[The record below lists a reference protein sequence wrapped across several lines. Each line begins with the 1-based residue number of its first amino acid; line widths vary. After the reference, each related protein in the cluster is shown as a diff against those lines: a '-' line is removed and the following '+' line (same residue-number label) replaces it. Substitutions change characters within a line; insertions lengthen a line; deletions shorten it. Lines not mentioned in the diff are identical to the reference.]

1 MSQETSIQNLNS
13 KVNDEDSRLVESIL
27 NDLNNDKPQ
36 EKQMH
41 QMQQQMPQ
49 MQQQMPQQMNGPQE
63 GLTPEQIKQIQMQ
76 RQMAMQQQQQMLMQ
90 QQQQLSRKNLESE
103 KESVD
108 INSSDDII
116 ENIKKESKSILL
128 IIILFVVLNL
138 EQVDN
143 LFRMHP
149 GLFVTEGGAINM
161 QTVLLKAILIGII
174 FYLVKTYIF

>member
-36 EKQMH
+36 ERMP
-41 QMQQQMPQ
+41 QQQMPQ
-49 MQQQMPQQMNGPQE
+49 QQMPQQQMPQQMNGPPE

-90 QQQQLSRKNLESE
+90 QQQQLSRKNLDSE

-108 INSSDDII
+108 INTSDDII
-116 ENIKKESKSILL
+116 ENIKKESKSIFSH
-128 IIILFVVLNL
+128 I
-138 EQVDN
+138 
-143 LFRMHP
+143 
-149 GLFVTEGGAINM
+149 
-161 QTVLLKAILIGII
+161 
-174 FYLVKTYIF
+174 Y

>member
-36 EKQMH
+36 ERMPQQQMH
-41 QMQQQMPQ
+41 QQMP
-49 MQQQMPQQMNGPQE
+49 QQMPQQMNGPPE

-90 QQQQLSRKNLESE
+90 QQQQLSRKNLDSE

-108 INSSDDII
+108 INASDDII

-128 IIILFVVLNL
+128 VILLSVILNL

-143 LFRMHP
+143 LFRMQP
-149 GLFVTEGGAINM
+149 GLFVTETGAINM
-161 QTVLLKAILIGII
+161 QAVLVKALLIGIV
-174 FYLVKTYIF
+174 FYLVKTYLF

>member
-36 EKQMH
+36 ERMP
-41 QMQQQMPQ
+41 QQQMPQ
-49 MQQQMPQQMNGPQE
+49 QQMPQQQMPQQMNGPPE

-90 QQQQLSRKNLESE
+90 QQQQLSRKNLDSE

-108 INSSDDII
+108 INTSDDII

-128 IIILFVVLNL
+128 VILLSVILNL

-143 LFRMHP
+143 LFRMQP
-149 GLFVTEGGAINM
+149 GLFVTETGAINM
-161 QTVLLKAILIGII
+161 QAVLVKALLIGIV
-174 FYLVKTYIF
+174 FYLVKTYLF

>member
-36 EKQMH
+36 ERNPQQML
-41 QMQQQMPQ
+41 QQQMP
-49 MQQQMPQQMNGPQE
+49 QQQMPQQMNSPPE

-76 RQMAMQQQQQMLMQ
+76 RQMAMQQQQQMLMH
-90 QQQQLSRKNLESE
+90 QQQQLSRKNLDSE
-103 KESVD
+103 KENVD
-108 INSSDDII
+108 INTSDDII

-128 IIILFVVLNL
+128 VILLSVILNL

-143 LFRMHP
+143 LFRMQP
-149 GLFVTEGGAINM
+149 GLFVTETGAINM
-161 QTVLLKAILIGII
+161 QAVLVKALLIGIV
-174 FYLVKTYIF
+174 FYLVKTYLF